1 MIRRAPPRGAAQAG
15 GKTTS
20 TMRSVVIRNRA
31 QSGVCT
37 RCRLKRH
44 HLAEAIRLDVSRTC
58 RSSRTKRESRPSFRA
73 NCGPV
78 AEVRP
83 EQGRIGCIPP
93 VWDIVLFDPDRTV
106 CGFDGS
112 ACLQPRRRPLSPGG
126 AGRPGPGEVEI
137 APPMSASV
145 APICTSST
153 ATAMG
158 RHLSGLPP
166 ARRHACR
173 HLESTGIGSFA
184 SPSGGWVQGT
194 DRPLAGAPFGHDA
207 AEQDHARRDPRPPPG
222 PSLPG
227 WGRACGMEL
236 TAVAVPEAS
245 RARCGGSAIVVGG
258 GPLDVLIA
266 MAVRAAGA
274 EVRVVEPNGP
284 PATDC
289 EGVGAEHLGTWPGGM
304 SPVGR
309 DGRRA
314 RSP

>member
-222 PSLPG
+222 PSLHG
-227 WGRACGMEL
+227 WGRACG
-236 TAVAVPEAS
+236 THRGRRTRGRPG
-245 RARCGGSAIVVGG
+245 RG
-258 GPLDVLIA
+258 
-266 MAVRAAGA
+266 AA
-274 EVRVVEPNGP
+274 
-284 PATDC
+284 
-289 EGVGAEHLGTWPGGM
+289 
-304 SPVGR
+304 
-309 DGRRA
+309 RA
-314 RSP
+314 RSWSAVDRSTSSSRWLYGPPEPRSALWSRTVHRRRIAKGSGPSTWEPGREG